1 MMRNA
6 IYVVGRSPMPWDP
19 GECCLDGDMK
29 LLESV
34 PDGRWLERAQ
44 RKHLEDLLAETDA
57 VIVRLETKAMETE
70 HQGQRTE
77 ERIETNEQQ
86 KLSTK

>member
-1 MMRNA
+1 M
-6 IYVVGRSPMPWDP
+6 
-19 GECCLDGDMK
+19 
-29 LLESV
+29 
-34 PDGRWLERAQ
+34 
-44 RKHLEDLLAETDA
+44 DA